1 MRILVVDFYD
11 SFVFNLVHYFSSLGV
26 TVDVLSDAQME
37 PNDLAFL
44 SKYSGIVLSPGP
56 GLPEETVSMMPII
69 NHCVGRIPVFGVCLG
84 MQGLG
89 QSMGGTLV
97 NMSEVRHG
105 VSTQLSF
112 SPEAFLFS
120 SLPDF
125 VEVGLYHSWRIEGL
139 NQHYI
144 TSVDDRGTV
153 MSLASSQRKQCG
165 VQFHPESILTPH
177 GKQMISNVIRHFFA
191 A

>member
-44 SKYSGIVLSPGP
+44 SNYSGIVLSPGP

-97 NMSEVRHG
+97 NMSEVRHLG
-105 VSTQLSF
+105 IKF
-112 SPEAFLFS
+112 YF
-120 SLPDF
+120 
-125 VEVGLYHSWRIEGL
+125 YKCRI
-139 NQHYI
+139 
-144 TSVDDRGTV
+144 
-153 MSLASSQRKQCG
+153 
-165 VQFHPESILTPH
+165 
-177 GKQMISNVIRHFFA
+177 
-191 A
+191 